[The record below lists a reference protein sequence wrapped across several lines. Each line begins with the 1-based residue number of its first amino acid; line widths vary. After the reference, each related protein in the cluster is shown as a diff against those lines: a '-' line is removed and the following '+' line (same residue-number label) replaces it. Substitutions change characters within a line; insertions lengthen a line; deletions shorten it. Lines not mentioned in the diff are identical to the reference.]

1 MVSYFIKS
9 SLAGKFAVMY
19 SVKHPLI
26 FLRMDQPFMYFSSDR
41 LIRIKNV
48 MLDVIRELRDF
59 RIDWRTFKVSSSRK
73 ISVKISY
80 DLDGVIQPIES
91 FKYLPYDV
99 SLTPTE
105 ANAFVRDIKDIIV
118 KIRLRTKGQ

>member
-59 RIDWRTFKVSSSRK
+59 RIDWRTFKVSS
-73 ISVKISY
+73 
-80 DLDGVIQPIES
+80 
-91 FKYLPYDV
+91 
-99 SLTPTE
+99 
-105 ANAFVRDIKDIIV
+105 
-118 KIRLRTKGQ
+118 